1 MHFPGTAGFAVLD
14 LETTGFSPRTERV
27 VEVAVVHVSPD
38 GVAGAEWSTLVH
50 PGRAGVGAT
59 QVHGIR
65 PADVRSAPRFADVV
79 AALVEVLAGRV
90 LVAHNTAFDVPFLR
104 AEMERAGV
112 LMPDVAQLCT
122 LAESRRHLPHLL
134 KRKLADCCAAA
145 GVRLT
150 GAHSALG
157 DARATAELLTCY
169 LRSAGPGAH
178 TGLLRRATT
187 TAWPAVAPPPH
198 PPVLRRRGAVAAP
211 AAPTTPTTP
220 RTTTTAAPRLAALPS
235 LPALTA
241 GDAVVFTG
249 GDPDVRAL
257 LEARCRQRGL
267 RVTSAVSRRTRL
279 LVTDDVHSGTRK
291 ATRALELGTPVADPA
306 TAAVLIETARPA
318 PVPAPEVVDL
328 RPSRVRAW

>member
-27 VEVAVVHVSPD
+27 VEVAVVHVAPD
-38 GVAGAEWSTLVH
+38 GTAGAEWSTLVH
-50 PGRAGVGAT
+50 PGRPTVGAT
-59 QVHGIR
+59 HVHGIR
-65 PADVRSAPRFADVV
+65 PADVRSAPRFADV
-79 AALVEVLAGRV
+79 APALVEVLAGRV
-90 LVAHNTAFDVPFLR
+90 VVAHNAGFDVPFLR
-104 AEMERAGV
+104 AELERAGV
-112 LMPDVAQLCT
+112 VMPDVAQLCT

-134 KRKLADCCAAA
+134 RRKLADCCAAA

-157 DARATAELLTCY
+157 DARATAGLLASY

-178 TGLLRRATT
+178 ADLLRRAATT
-187 TAWPAVAPPPH
+187 VWPAVPVPPH
-198 PPVLRRRGAVAAP
+198 PPALRRRGAAVAASVG
-211 AAPTTPTTP
+211 
-220 RTTTTAAPRLAALPS
+220 APRPVPLSEQGALS
-235 LPALTA
+235 GLPGLSE

-267 RVTSAVSRRTRL
+267 RVTSAVSRRTAL

-291 ATRALELGTPVADPA
+291 ATRALELGTPVADTA
-306 TAAVLIETARPA
+306 TAAVLIETSQLATHDRPA
-318 PVPAPEVVDL
+318 VVDL
-328 RPSRVRAW
+328 RPARVRAW